1 MGRLDVGRNGV
12 WAALKHTVGAG
23 SRQGGL
29 AVQAVGERAALEGG
43 LHPGFRAS
51 WETDLEDK
59 RASTKTGSWKECALN
74 RDDEDGWSIEKFNG
88 LAHPVWSV
96 CGLKDK
102 IQHCVA
108 YSRMDTTPYPHPNP

>member
-51 WETDLEDK
+51 WDVRSKGTMKMDGVSKNSMDL
-59 RASTKTGSWKECALN
+59 R
-74 RDDEDGWSIEKFNG
+74 I
-88 LAHPVWSV
+88 

-108 YSRMDTTPYPHPNP
+108 YSRVDTTPYPHPNP